1 MPESVCCG
9 IAVPAVAEQSNTR
22 AAESVSVAT
31 GEACD
36 CFRGLTL
43 TLLSALP
50 LLLPL
55 VLSLY
60 LAQLYAGPYGESPV
74 HTVSGGS
81 FQVCGIQASY
91 FQVMLADVFVP
102 EH

>member
-9 IAVPAVAEQSNTR
+9 IAVPAVAKQSNTR
-22 AAESVSVAT
+22 AAESVAVAT

-43 TLLSALP
+43 TLSSALP

-60 LAQLYAGPYGESPV
+60 LAQLYAGPYGESPA
-74 HTVSGGS
+74 HTVCGGS
-81 FQVCGIQASY
+81 FQVCGIQASG
-91 FQVMLADVFVP
+91 FQVTLADVFVP
-102 EH
+102 ER